1 MDRGERTLEES
12 LLVLGN
18 LLQEE
23 DWGVCLHLLMPDCNQ
38 TPQSVQEKERN
49 FPPKK
54 YGEIHHGA
62 MPREGVATSTLSS
75 AVRMK
80 GGTPLQSQRSLLNDT
95 HQKPASECIFTS
107 TLKYSFSL

>member
-23 DWGVCLHLLMPDCNQ
+23 DRGVCLHLLMPDCNQ

-62 MPREGVATSTLSS
+62 MPREGVATSTLFSS
-75 AVRMK
+75 EDEGRNTSAK
-80 GGTPLQSQRSLLNDT
+80 SAEPSQRHT
-95 HQKPASECIFTS
+95 SETC
-107 TLKYSFSL
+107 L